1 MIGDKNK
8 INLKKDVKKLIMF
21 ENKKISIIVPVYN
34 NEKYIDKCVESVLC
48 QTYENWELI
57 LINDGSTD
65 NSLSMCEKYKKDCRV
80 KVVSQEN
87 SGVSATRNKG
97 IELATGEYVTFI
109 DSDDFVSNDYCSL
122 LFSFMSENVSMVVLG
137 LQKLMSDGKL
147 KKIRHRLKEGYYS
160 FAELQDKIIDDGT
173 LSGFTLHSTC
183 SVLYRKELL
192 INNSIFF
199 NSEIKYNEDGL
210 FNALYFLS
218 AKEKAYIDY
227 NITPYTYRENVLS
240 ATHTVDLTS
249 EMYEKNRQMIKAS
262 IINIGGLFLSSDI
275 LSVQL
280 KRRMVS
286 LFLEEAIYGLKKKN
300 VDYANFKS
308 LIKKYNIKENIST
321 VCFSDMKIS
330 KRVLVLLLK
339 LKLYLFAYYLIK
351 IK

>member
-1 MIGDKNK
+1 M
-8 INLKKDVKKLIMF
+8 L

-34 NEKYIDKCVESVLC
+34 NEKYIDECVESVLC

-65 NSLSMCEKYKKDCRV
+65 NSLSVCEKYKKDCRV

-97 IELATGEYVTFI
+97 IELATGDYVTFI

-192 INNSIFF
+192 INNSIYF

-218 AKEKAYIDY
+218 AKKKAYIDY

-240 ATHTVDLTS
+240 ATHMVDLTS
-249 EMYEKNRQMIKAS
+249 EMYEANRRLVEMSVLSTAKS
-262 IINIGGLFLSSDI
+262 FSSSDNFN
-275 LSVQL
+275 VQL
-280 KRRMVS
+280 KRRKAT
-286 LFLEEAIYGLKKKN
+286 LFLEEAIYALKRKN
-300 VDYANFKS
+300 IDYSNFKS

-321 VCFSDMKIS
+321 VCFSDMKTT
-330 KRVLVLLLK
+330 KRVLVLLLRF
-339 LKLYLFAYYLIK
+339 KLYLFAYYLIK

>member
-1 MIGDKNK
+1 M
-8 INLKKDVKKLIMF
+8 L
-21 ENKKISIIVPVYN
+21 ENKKISIIVPIYN

-65 NSLSMCEKYKKDCRV
+65 NSLSVCEKYKKDCRV

-97 IELATGEYVTFI
+97 IELATGEYITFI
-109 DSDDFVSNDYCSL
+109 DSDDYVSNDYCSL
-122 LFSFMSENVSMVVLG
+122 LLSFMSVDISMVVLG

-218 AKEKAYIDY
+218 AKKKAYIDY
-227 NITPYTYRENVLS
+227 NITPYTYRENILS
-240 ATHTVDLTS
+240 ATHMVDLTS
-249 EMYEKNRQMIKAS
+249 EMYEANRRLVEMS
-262 IINIGGLFLSSDI
+262 ILSTAKSFSSSDNFN
-275 LSVQL
+275 VQL
-280 KRRMVS
+280 KRRNAT
-286 LFLEEAIYGLKKKN
+286 LFLEEAIYALKRKN
-300 VDYANFKS
+300 IDYSNFKS

-321 VCFSDMKIS
+321 VCFSDMKTT